1 MRFIFI
7 LNTSHER
14 RRRRRRR
21 RRLQKFKLPTFIFN
35 IHKYQYSLIISLS
48 PNLWEYH
55 IPNHDLSFFPSLFLL
70 GFLHLI
76 FLNPIHTQVFI
87 SLFLFY
93 YALVNYFHPF
103 PFPFPFLFSPLP
115 RKKKTVFDIPRHF
128 LRWRLIFSLFQIVF
142 FLFFLILFYFAFEF
156 HNLCYPFQVYLP
168 SNHYLVCFLSISPY
182 SILDISGNIDC
193 PIRFSWDFCFP
204 ASSKQIFGSSANNIL
219 KAIREGRCS

>member
-115 RKKKTVFDIPRHF
+115 RKKKLF
-128 LRWRLIFSLFQIVF
+128 LTSHVISFVGGSFFPYFRSFFFCF
-142 FLFFLILFYFAFEF
+142 FLFSFILLSNFTICATHFRCICLLIITSCVFFQFLHILF
-156 HNLCYPFQVYLP
+156 
-168 SNHYLVCFLSISPY
+168 
-182 SILDISGNIDC
+182 
-193 PIRFSWDFCFP
+193 
-204 ASSKQIFGSSANNIL
+204 
-219 KAIREGRCS
+219 